1 MADLLRDYGDRWTF
15 EPVTIGSPA
24 VATGFTKRVAGS
36 DVWRVLS
43 VSFVLVADGNAA
55 SRIARVEYLNAAG
68 DVFAAVA
75 SPFTV
80 TAGVTSRLTFA
91 VGLQQ
96 FGANAAAH
104 IGGPLPDLIL
114 MDGLAVRVAVT
125 AIQAGDQLSGIS
137 LFVAQSTVRPDENGG

>member
-55 SRIARVEYLNAAG
+55 
-68 DVFAAVA
+68 
-75 SPFTV
+75 
-80 TAGVTSRLTFA
+80 
-91 VGLQQ
+91 
-96 FGANAAAH
+96 AH

-137 LFVAQSTVRPDENGG
+137 LFVAQSTVRPGERGE